1 MLTPLQA
8 HEFPSVRAEMI
19 ERYAH
24 DQVRCGRWQAEE
36 SIAKSEAEFN
46 RLLPQGWSTPT
57 HHIYAIACASTEQVI
72 GTLWVN
78 VPEGTAHTAFICDL
92 QIRADWRRKGYARK
106 ALVDLEALLQGN
118 GVSSIGLHA
127 FSHNS
132 GAISLYEQ
140 LGFRTTSINMHKA
153 LEKCPA

>member
-8 HEFPSVRAEMI
+8 HNFLAVKAEMI

-24 DQVRCGRWQAEE
+24 DQVRCGRWQVEV

-46 RLLPQGWSTPT
+46 RLLPQGLSTPT
-57 HHIYAIACASTEQVI
+57 HHIYAIACASTDRVV

-78 VPEGTAHTAFICDL
+78 IQEGIANKTAFICDL
-92 QIRADWRRKGYARK
+92 HISAEFRRKGYARK
-106 ALVDLEALLQGN
+106 ALIELEAFLLGN

-132 GAISLYEQ
+132 EAISLYQQ
-140 LGFRTTSINMHKA
+140 LGFHTASINMHKA
-153 LEKCPA
+153 L